1 VDKFLDLRGEEIKT
15 KPLFVWAG
23 GGSAARGFCQPT
35 TALRRRILS
44 STCFGRERGVLALD
58 FVDHHPSLFERDE
71 CCRALRLAA
80 GGNIA
85 AGAIAERR
93 GIIAAAENTN
103 NCHLSTLIYFHLNV
117 QGPIKTGGK
126 ILLYGPCAP
135 SDLSRALLLTHNLL
149 E

>member
-1 VDKFLDLRGEEIKT
+1 VGGWRVSSQRLLSTNNGAPPPDSLIN
-15 KPLFVWAG
+15 LFWE
-23 GGSAARGFCQPT
+23 
-35 TALRRRILS
+35 
-44 STCFGRERGVLALD
+44 RERGVLALD

-135 SDLSRALLLTHNLL
+135 SQSHAVISAELFY
-149 E
+149 